1 VINEAKEALKEIA
14 EDARLKAE
22 ILEEEQEDKED
33 LDQDFYYNAGQIEA
47 YNAIANILEK
57 IIKEN

>member
-1 VINEAKEALKEIA
+1 MINEAKETLKEIA
-14 EDARLKAE
+14 DDARLKAE
-22 ILEEEQEDKED
+22 ELEEAQDNSED
-33 LDQDFYYNAGQIEA
+33 LDPDFYYNAGQIEA